1 MLSKINRMAHRIL
14 IVEDELV
21 VSKYIEAC
29 LKNLG
34 YDIADIVTTGEDA
47 ISKADSIR
55 PDLILMDIRLNGKMT
70 GTEAA
75 VKIKEIMDVPIVFLT
90 AYADEKNIEMAK
102 ASEPYGYL
110 VKPFYEKE
118 LHTTIAMA
126 LNKHE
131 KVRMLKKER
140 DLYYS
145 VIENKN
151 ASDSLYIR
159 TNSRLKRIKYDEI
172 CYVEALR
179 DYIIIST
186 AAENYTARINMKEI
200 TRFLPE
206 RDFVRIHKS
215 YIVRLDK
222 IFSIKYVSL
231 IIEGSMKEIPVGN
244 FYRKDLYARLN
255 LL

>member
-1 MLSKINRMAHRIL
+1 MAHRIL

-29 LKNLG
+29 LKNIG
-34 YDIADIVTTGEDA
+34 YEVADIITSGEDA
-47 ISKADSIR
+47 VAKVDSIM

-75 VKIKEIMDVPIVFLT
+75 VKIKENLDVPVVFLT
-90 AYADEKNIEMAK
+90 AYADDKNIEMAK

-118 LHTTIAMA
+118 LHTTIEMA
-126 LNKHE
+126 LHKHE

-145 VIENKN
+145 VIESKN
-151 ASDSLYIR
+151 ASDSIYVR
-159 TNSRLKRIKYDEI
+159 TNSRLKRIKFDEI

-179 DYIIIST
+179 DYITIST
-186 AAENYTARINMKEI
+186 TTENYTAHINMKEI

-206 RDFVRIHKS
+206 KDFVRIHKS
-215 YIVRLDK
+215 FIVRMDK

-231 IIEGSMKEIPVGN
+231 VVEGSMKEIPVGN

-255 LL
+255 ML

>member
-1 MLSKINRMAHRIL
+1 MAHRIL

-29 LKNLG
+29 LKNIG
-34 YDIADIVTTGEDA
+34 YEVADIITSGEDA
-47 ISKADSIR
+47 VAKVDSIM

-75 VKIKEIMDVPIVFLT
+75 VKIKENLDVPVVFLT
-90 AYADEKNIEMAK
+90 AYADDKNIEMAK

-118 LHTTIAMA
+118 LHTTIEMA
-126 LNKHE
+126 LHKHE

-145 VIENKN
+145 VIESKN
-151 ASDSLYIR
+151 ASDSIYVR
-159 TNSRLKRIKYDEI
+159 TNSRLKRIKFDEI

-179 DYIIIST
+179 DYITIST
-186 AAENYTARINMKEI
+186 TTENYTARINMKEI

-206 RDFVRIHKS
+206 KDFVRIHKS
-215 YIVRLDK
+215 FIVRMDK

-231 IIEGSMKEIPVGN
+231 VVEGSMKEIPVGN

-255 LL
+255 ML

>member
-1 MLSKINRMAHRIL
+1 MAHRIL

-29 LKNLG
+29 LKNIG
-34 YDIADIVTTGEDA
+34 YEVADIITSGEEA
-47 ISKADSIR
+47 VSKTESIM

-75 VKIKEIMDVPIVFLT
+75 VKIKENLDVPIVFLT
-90 AYADEKNIEMAK
+90 AYADDKNIEMAK

-118 LHTTIAMA
+118 LHTTIEMA

-131 KVRMLKKER
+131 KVRLLKKER

-151 ASDSLYIR
+151 TTDSIYVR
-159 TNSRLKRIKYDEI
+159 TNSRLKRIKFEEI

-179 DYIIIST
+179 DYITIST
-186 AAENYTARINMKEI
+186 TTDNYTARINMKEI

-215 YIVRLDK
+215 FIVRMDK
-222 IFSIKYVSL
+222 IYSIKYVSL
-231 IIEGSMKEIPVGN
+231 IVEGSMKEIPVGN
-244 FYRKDLYARLN
+244 FYRKDLYGRLN
-255 LL
+255 ML

>member
-1 MLSKINRMAHRIL
+1 MAHRIL

-29 LKNLG
+29 LTNIG
-34 YDIADIVTTGEDA
+34 YEVADVITSGEEA
-47 ISKADSIR
+47 VSKSQEIM
-55 PDLILMDIRLNGKMT
+55 PDLILMDIRLNGKMM

-75 VKIKEIMDVPIVFLT
+75 IKIKEIMDVPIVFLT
-90 AYADEKNIEMAK
+90 AYADDKNIEMAK
-102 ASEPYGYL
+102 NSEPYGYL

-118 LHTTIAMA
+118 LHTTIEMA
-126 LNKHE
+126 LHKHE
-131 KVRMLKKER
+131 KVRLLKKER
-140 DLYYS
+140 DLFYS

-151 ASDSLYIR
+151 PTDSVFIR
-159 TNSRLKRIKYDEI
+159 TNSRLKRIKFDEI
-172 CYVEALR
+172 HYIEALR
-179 DYIIIST
+179 DYITIST
-186 AAENYTARINMKEI
+186 ATENYTARINMKEI

-215 YIVRLDK
+215 FIVRLDK

-231 IIEGSMKEIPVGN
+231 IVEGSMKEIPVGN

-255 LL
+255 ML

>member
-1 MLSKINRMAHRIL
+1 MAHRIL

-29 LKNLG
+29 LKNIG
-34 YDIADIVTTGEDA
+34 YEVADIITSGEDA
-47 ISKADSIR
+47 VAKVDSIM

-75 VKIKEIMDVPIVFLT
+75 VKIKENLDVPVVFLT
-90 AYADEKNIEMAK
+90 AYADDKNIEMAK

-118 LHTTIAMA
+118 LHTTIEMA
-126 LNKHE
+126 LHKHE

-145 VIENKN
+145 GTVSKN
-151 ASDSLYIR
+151 ASDSIYVR
-159 TNSRLKRIKYDEI
+159 TNSRLKRIKFDEF

-179 DYIIIST
+179 DYITIST
-186 AAENYTARINMKEI
+186 TTENYTARINMKEI

-206 RDFVRIHKS
+206 KDFVRIHKS
-215 YIVRLDK
+215 FIVRMDK

-231 IIEGSMKEIPVGN
+231 VVEGSMKEIPVGN

-255 LL
+255 ML

>member
-1 MLSKINRMAHRIL
+1 MAHRIL

-29 LKNLG
+29 LKNIG
-34 YDIADIVTTGEDA
+34 YEVADVITSGEDA
-47 ISKADSIR
+47 VTKADSIM

-75 VKIKEIMDVPIVFLT
+75 VKIKEVMDVPIVFLT
-90 AYADEKNIEMAK
+90 AYADDKNIEMAK

-118 LHTTIAMA
+118 LHTTIEMA
-126 LNKHE
+126 LHKHE
-131 KVRMLKKER
+131 KVRLLKKER

-151 ASDSLYIR
+151 ASDSIYIR
-159 TNSRLKRIKYDEI
+159 TNSRLKRIKYEEI

-179 DYIIIST
+179 DYITIST
-186 AAENYTARINMKEI
+186 TTENYTARINMKEI

-215 YIVRLDK
+215 FIVRLDK

-231 IIEGSMKEIPVGN
+231 IVEGSMKEIPVGN
-244 FYRKDLYARLN
+244 FYRKDLYGRLN
-255 LL
+255 ML

>member
-1 MLSKINRMAHRIL
+1 MAHRIL
-14 IVEDELV
+14 IIEDELV

-29 LKNLG
+29 LKNIG
-34 YDIADIVTTGEDA
+34 YEVADIITSGEEA
-47 ISKADSIR
+47 VAKSESIQ

-75 VKIKEIMDVPIVFLT
+75 VKIKENMDVPIVFLT
-90 AYADEKNIEMAK
+90 AYADDKNIEMAK

-118 LHTTIAMA
+118 LHTTIEMA

-131 KVRMLKKER
+131 KVRLLKKER
-140 DLYYS
+140 DLFYS

-151 ASDSLYIR
+151 ASDSIYIR
-159 TNSRLKRIKYDEI
+159 TNSRLKRIKFEEI

-179 DYIIIST
+179 DYITIST
-186 AAENYTARINMKEI
+186 TTENYTARINMKEI
-200 TRFLPE
+200 TRYLPE

-215 YIVRLDK
+215 FIVRLDK

-231 IIEGSMKEIPVGN
+231 IVEGSMKEIPVGN
-244 FYRKDLYARLN
+244 FYRKDLYGRLN
-255 LL
+255 ML

>member
-1 MLSKINRMAHRIL
+1 MAHKIL

-29 LKNLG
+29 LKNIG
-34 YDIADIVTTGEDA
+34 YEIADIITSGEEA
-47 ISKADSIR
+47 VAKAPTIL
-55 PDLILMDIRLNGKMT
+55 PDLILMDIRLNGKMM

-75 VKIKEIMDVPIVFLT
+75 KEIKDVLDVPIVFLT
-90 AYADEKNIEMAK
+90 AYADDKNIEMAK

-118 LHTTIAMA
+118 LHTTIEMA
-126 LNKHE
+126 LHKHE
-131 KVRMLKKER
+131 KVKFLKKER

-179 DYIIIST
+179 DYIIINT
-186 AAENYTARINMKEI
+186 GAENFTARINMKEI

-231 IIEGSMKEIPVGN
+231 IIEGSMNEIPVGN
-244 FYRKDLYARLN
+244 FYRKDLYSRLN

>member
-1 MLSKINRMAHRIL
+1 MAHRIL

-29 LKNLG
+29 LKNIG
-34 YDIADIVTTGEDA
+34 YEIADIITSGEEA
-47 ISKADSIR
+47 VSKSKEIV
-55 PDLILMDIRLNGKMT
+55 PDLILMDIRLDGKMM

-90 AYADEKNIEMAK
+90 AYADDKNIEMAK
-102 ASEPYGYL
+102 DSEPYGYL

-118 LHTTIAMA
+118 LHTTIEMA
-126 LNKHE
+126 LHKHE
-131 KVRMLKKER
+131 KVRLLKKER

-151 ASDSLYIR
+151 PTDSIYIR
-159 TNSRLKRIKYDEI
+159 TNSRLKRIKFEEI

-179 DYIIIST
+179 DYITIST
-186 AAENYTARINMKEI
+186 TNENYTARINMKEI

-215 YIVRLDK
+215 FIVRLDK

-231 IIEGSMKEIPVGN
+231 VVEGSMKEIPVGN

-255 LL
+255 ML